1 MNSARRSLL
10 AFAPALLAASILTAT
25 STASAGPA
33 DGSPRVP
40 APGRPVASGDDASAI
55 AYNPANLAFMP
66 SSELRWT
73 WAWTGQGAS
82 VPVQG
87 HAFDLGLPFWF
98 LATGLRVDLL
108 DPATGVPAPYDSS
121 QQWLRW
127 GMAVNLGDQLALG
140 STLGWSFSRA
150 GALDDYFS
158 MTTGLT
164 WRPST
169 WLSAAVVARDWN
181 EPESAVGRTLRRSWD
196 FGVALRP
203 VAGRR
208 GLEIGLETAYREGPK
223 EWVPRATLGVDVPY
237 VGRLRGEVSVLDA
250 SREPRWMAMAGL
262 DINYG
267 GLQVGGGGLFGD
279 ALGSDGSGFYATA
292 ALRGFREPGIRPP
305 SRYLKIRIENTPG
318 VRRHTRLLQRLWQA
332 AEDPSVKGVV
342 LVMRAEPASSLAHAE
357 EVGDALRGLRVRG
370 KKVLCHLEDAGGRS
384 LHVCSQADRIA
395 MNPAGGLR
403 FAGLA
408 SSYFYYGGVLQ
419 KLGVRADFVRIAE
432 HKLAAEQFTR
442 SEGSPIAQQD
452 HQALLNTIEG
462 LYMHDVGGGR
472 KMPLRVL
479 REAIARGPFLAS
491 EARAANLI
499 DVLAYEDEINRVVEE
514 MEGGSVRISEESALP
529 RAPTWWGAPSKVAI
543 VYLHG
548 DMVDGESTDI
558 PFVGIKLAGSNTV
571 ARALRRAREDST
583 VKAVVFRVETGGGS
597 SLAADV
603 ILREA
608 ILTARAKP
616 FVVSMGTS
624 AASGGYYAS
633 VGGGTIFANRGTIT
647 GSIGIFYGK
656 VDVVGLLDKL
666 GVGIDMYRTSPKA
679 DAESFYRP
687 FTDDERR
694 ELGIKVKQFYDL
706 FVARVAE
713 GRRMKPD
720 AVDAVGR
727 GRVWTG
733 SQAIQKGLV
742 DRIGGLREALE
753 EARKLGEVPLDAPI
767 VEFPEDDESLLGTLL
782 KLAGFASLPQG
793 SLANVM
799 IPPALLDVARALTP
813 FMVFDGSK
821 PLARSELVG
830 EISFG
835 GPGTN
840 VDESAP

>member
-1 MNSARRSLL
+1 L
-10 AFAPALLAASILTAT
+10 
-25 STASAGPA
+25 
-33 DGSPRVP
+33 
-40 APGRPVASGDDASAI
+40 
-55 AYNPANLAFMP
+55 
-66 SSELRWT
+66 
-73 WAWTGQGAS
+73 
-82 VPVQG
+82 
-87 HAFDLGLPFWF
+87 WF

-108 DPATGVPAPYDSS
+108 DPATGAPSPYDAP

-127 GMAVNLGDQLALG
+127 GMAVNLGDQLAVG

-150 GALDDYFS
+150 GALDDHFS
-158 MTTGLT
+158 MTTALT
-164 WRPST
+164 WRPTT
-169 WLSAAVVARDWN
+169 WLSTAVVARDWN
-181 EPESAVGRTLRRSWD
+181 EPESAVGRTLGRSWD

-203 VAGRR
+203 VSGRR
-208 GLEIGLETAYREGPK
+208 GLEIGLETGYRERPN
-223 EWVPRATLGVDVPY
+223 EWVPRATVGVDVPR
-237 VGRLRGEVSVLDA
+237 VGRLRGEVSVLDPV
-250 SREPRWMAMAGL
+250 RNPQWMAMAGL

-267 GLQVGGGGLFGD
+267 GLQAGGGGVFGS
-279 ALGSDGSGFYATA
+279 ALGGGGSGFYATA
-292 ALRGFREPGIRPP
+292 ALRAFREPGIRPA
-305 SRYLKIRIENTPG
+305 SRYVKIRIENTPG
-318 VRRHTRLLQRLWQA
+318 VRRHTRLLRRLWEI
-332 AEDPSVKGVV
+332 AEDPTVSGVV
-342 LVMRAEPASSLAHAE
+342 LVVRAEPASSLAHAE

-408 SSYFYYGGVLQ
+408 SSYFYYGGLLQ

-442 SEGSPIAQQD
+442 SEGSPIAQED
-452 HQALLNTIEG
+452 HRSLLENIEA

-472 KMPLRVL
+472 KIPLRVL
-479 REAIARGPFLAS
+479 RQSISKGPFLAS
-491 EARAANLI
+491 EARASNLI
-499 DVLAYEDEINRVVEE
+499 DVLAYEDEIDRVVEE
-514 MEGGSVRISEESALP
+514 MAGGPARVTEESPLT

-558 PFVGIKLAGSNTV
+558 PFVGIKLAGSYTV

-624 AASGGYYAS
+624 AASGGYYAA

-666 GVGIDMYRTSPKA
+666 GVGIDMFRTAPKA

-687 FTDDERR
+687 FTDEERR
-694 ELGIKVKQFYDL
+694 ELGVKVKQFYDL

-713 GRRMKPD
+713 GRRMTPD

-733 SQAIQKGLV
+733 AQAIDKGLV
-742 DRIGGLREALE
+742 DRLGGLREALE
-753 EARKLGEVPLDAPI
+753 EARKLGAVPHDAPI
-767 VEFPEDDESLLGTLL
+767 VELPEDDESLLGTLA
-782 KLAGFASLPQG
+782 KLTGLAAVPQG
-793 SLANVM
+793 SLAGIV

-813 FMVFDGSK
+813 FMVFDGTK

-835 GPGTN
+835 GPGSQ

>member
-1 MNSARRSLL
+1 
-10 AFAPALLAASILTAT
+10 
-25 STASAGPA
+25 
-33 DGSPRVP
+33 
-40 APGRPVASGDDASAI
+40 VASGDDASAI

-66 SSELRWT
+66 APELRWT
-73 WAWTGQGAS
+73 WAWTGAGAP
-82 VPVQG
+82 VPLQG
-87 HAFDLGLPFWF
+87 HAFDLGLPVWF

-108 DPATGVPAPYDSS
+108 DPTDAAPSPYTAP
-121 QQWLRW
+121 QQWVRW
-127 GMAVNLGDQLALG
+127 GMALNLGDRLALG
-140 STLGWSFSRA
+140 TTLGWSFSRA

-164 WRPST
+164 WRPTT
-169 WLSAAVVARDWN
+169 WVSAAVVARDWN
-181 EPESAVGRTLRRSWD
+181 EPSSAVGRTLARSWD
-196 FGVALRP
+196 FGLALRP
-203 VAGRR
+203 IVGRR
-208 GLEIGLETAYREGPK
+208 DLEIGLETGYREAPN
-223 EWVPRATLGVDVPY
+223 EWVPKATLGVDVPRI
-237 VGRLRGEVSVLDA
+237 GRVRGEVSVLDPA
-250 SREPRWMAMAGL
+250 RDPKWMAMAGV
-262 DINYG
+262 DINLG
-267 GLQVGGGGLFGD
+267 GLQVGGGGIFGD
-279 ALGSDGSGFYATA
+279 ALTSSGSGFYATA
-292 ALRGFREPGIRPP
+292 ALRGFREPGVRLP
-305 SRYLKIRIENTPG
+305 SRFVKIRIENTPG
-318 VRRHTRLLQRLWQA
+318 VRRHTALLQRLWRA
-332 AEDPSVKGVV
+332 AEDPEISGVV
-342 LVMRAEPASSLAHAE
+342 LVLRAEPASSLAHAE
-357 EVGDALRGLRVRG
+357 EVGDALRGLRARG

-384 LHVCSQADRIA
+384 LHVCSQADRIS

-408 SSYFYYGGVLQ
+408 SSYFYYGGLLQ
-419 KLGVRADFVRIAE
+419 KLGVRSDFVRIAE
-432 HKLAAEQFTR
+432 HKLAAEQYTR
-442 SEGSPIAQQD
+442 SEGSPIAQED
-452 HQALLNTIEG
+452 HRKLLENIEA

-472 KMPLRVL
+472 KMPVRVL

-491 EARAANLI
+491 EARAANLV
-499 DVLAYEDEINRVVEE
+499 DVLAYEDEIDRVVEE
-514 MEGGSVRISEESALP
+514 MVGGPARIGDDALLT
-529 RAPTWWGAPSKVAI
+529 RAPKWWGAPAKVAI

-558 PFVGIKLAGSNTV
+558 PFVGIKLAGSYTI
-571 ARALRRAREDST
+571 ARALRNAREDST

-624 AASGGYYAS
+624 AASGGYYAA

-666 GVGIDMYRTSPKA
+666 GVGIDMFRTAPKA

-694 ELGIKVKQFYDL
+694 ELGVKVKQFYDL

-713 GRRMKPD
+713 GRRMTPD

-733 SQAIQKGLV
+733 AQAIDKGLV

-753 EARKLGEVPLDAPI
+753 EARRLGEVPRDAPVI
-767 VEFPEDDESLLGTLL
+767 ELPEDDESLLGTLA
-782 KLAGFASLPQG
+782 KLAGLASVPQG
-793 SLANVM
+793 SLAGIV

-813 FMVFDGSK
+813 FMVFDGTK

-830 EISFG
+830 DISFG
-835 GPGTN
+835 GPGSK
-840 VDESAP
+840 VDESLP